1 MKILK
6 LRASF
11 GKLNGELSLQEG
23 MNLLLLPNEAGK
35 STWSAFVLA
44 MLYGIDTKE
53 RSSAANAGLPAKER
67 YKPWDGKP
75 MEGMME
81 LLWQGRRITVE
92 RSSTAKA
99 PMGVFRAY
107 DTDSGQPISE
117 LTAENCGRILCGV
130 ERSVF
135 ERTAFIRQLG
145 LSVTEDSA
153 LEQRMN
159 ALVSTGEEGAKSA
172 TELEKDLQQLK
183 NRISGRTGRMAK
195 LQTALE
201 EAQGALREIDTLREN
216 AESLRAQK
224 EAAQEEKE
232 RLSALLSRIERAK
245 QAQKH
250 AALQEL
256 QQQTQ
261 AQEERCQQLEACVQ
275 ALPTESELRSLQKE
289 LETAEGSL
297 QTAQMEAA
305 FAPPVRQKPNVP
317 DWLSGL
323 SLAEAEEKVAA
334 DTEEY
339 TRLAKAKK
347 PKKWPILPCVLV
359 LLLGIGLYFYK
370 PILGVCIGAA
380 GLLALLVTLAI
391 LYVKT
396 KSVRK
401 NLECAE
407 EILRRYRVSAA
418 SEIAENWERYR
429 QELTCYEET
438 FFQEEEK
445 RQSLMQAL
453 AQAKQQLSAVT
464 TKVRNFAPEC
474 QSAADCAR
482 ALSDALLA
490 HSSLAGETR
499 TFAQMK
505 TQLSSMRALVG
516 EQTATV
522 DAEALQFD
530 EAKLRY
536 ELRSAEQRV
545 LLLSEKLSEQRGKMS
560 ASGDE
565 LQLIAKCE
573 QLQAEIEQAREAAR
587 TVELAMETLHLA
599 DSRLRSRFSPR
610 ITAEAGKILS
620 ELTQGKYAN
629 VLLEPDMRL
638 SVREDA
644 RMRPAAAMSCGTAD
658 QMYLALRLAMS
669 RLLLPEDA
677 PLILDDALVN
687 FDEDRCKATLELL
700 KTEAQTRQIVLFSC
714 RKL

>member
-23 MNLLLLPNEAGK
+23 MNLLALPNEAGK

-81 LLWQGRRITVE
+81 LLWQGRRITIE

-117 LTAENCGRILCGV
+117 LTAENCGRMLCGV

-195 LQTALE
+195 LQSALE
-201 EAQGALREIDTLREN
+201 EAQRALREIDALREN
-216 AESLRAQK
+216 AESLRTQR

-256 QQQTQ
+256 QQQAQ
-261 AQEERCQQLEACVQ
+261 VQEERCQQLEACVQ

-289 LETAEGSL
+289 LELAEGSL

-305 FAPPVRQKPNVP
+305 FVPLVRQKPNGP

-323 SLAEAEEKVAA
+323 SLAEAETKVER

-339 TRLAKAKK
+339 ARLANTKK
-347 PKKWPILPCVLV
+347 PKKLF
-359 LLLGIGLYFYK
+359 LLLLFVIS
-370 PILGVCIGAA
+370 IGVCI
-380 GLLALLVTLAI
+380 LVPPITLVVVPVCLIVWIIFAI
-391 LYVKT
+391 RNKKYK
-396 KSVRK
+396 KSQKR
-401 NLECAE
+401 AE
-407 EILRRYRVSAA
+407 EILRQYRVLEFGEISEDLKRYAA
-418 SEIAENWERYR
+418 DLN
-429 QELTCYEET
+429 TYEEASA
-438 FFQEEEK
+438 QEEGRRENLLG
-445 RQSLMQAL
+445 QL
-453 AQAKQQLSAVT
+453 ANAKEQFASVT

-474 QSAADCAR
+474 QSAADCTR
-482 ALSDALLA
+482 AVSDALLA
-490 HSSLAGETR
+490 HSTFTGEMR
-499 TFAQMK
+499 TLAQMK

-687 FDEDRCKATLELL
+687 FDEDRCKAALELL
-700 KTEAQTRQIVLFSC
+700 QTEAQTRQIVLFSC

>member
-11 GKLNGELSLQEG
+11 GKLNGELCLQEG
-23 MNLLLLPNEAGK
+23 MNLLVLPNEAGK

-99 PMGVFRAY
+99 PMGVFCAY
-107 DTDSGQPISE
+107 DTDSGQAIRE
-117 LTAENCGRILCGV
+117 LTAENCGKVLCGV

-172 TELEKDLQQLK
+172 TVLEKELQQLK
-183 NRISGRTGRMAK
+183 NRISGRAGRIVK
-195 LQTALE
+195 LQDSLE
-201 EAQGALREIDTLREN
+201 ETQRALRDIDTLREN
-216 AESLRAQK
+216 AESLRTQK

-232 RLSALLSRIERAK
+232 HLSALLQRIERAK

-256 QQQTQ
+256 KQQTQ
-261 AQEERCQQLEACVQ
+261 AQEEYCEKLEACVQ
-275 ALPTESELRSLQKE
+275 ALPTEFELRSLQKE
-289 LETAEGSL
+289 LEAAEGSL

-305 FAPPVRQKPNVP
+305 FVPQTRQKPNAP
-317 DWLSGL
+317 ECFSGL
-323 SLAEAEEKVAA
+323 TLAEAEEKVAA

-339 TRLAKAKK
+339 TRLVNAKQ
-347 PKKWPILPCVLV
+347 PKKWPILPCLLL
-359 LLLGIGLYFYK
+359 LLLGVGLYFYK
-370 PILGVCIGAA
+370 PVIGLCVAGFAA
-380 GLLALLVTLAI
+380 LTLLACI
-391 LYVKT
+391 LILFVKLR
-396 KSVRK
+396 KLRK
-401 NLECAE
+401 NTARAE
-407 EILRRYRVSAA
+407 EILRSYRVLEA
-418 SEIAENWERYR
+418 SEISENWKRYAA
-429 QELTCYEET
+429 ELNAYEEAAA
-438 FFQEEEK
+438 QEEGRREILL
-445 RQSLMQAL
+445 RQLVNAKEQL
-453 AQAKQQLSAVT
+453 AAVSAKVQL
-464 TKVRNFAPEC
+464 FAPEC
-474 QSAADCAR
+474 NSAADCGR
-482 ALSDALLA
+482 AISDAISAYANLA
-490 HSSLAGETR
+490 NETR
-499 TFAQMK
+499 ACEQMK
-505 TQLSSMRALVG
+505 AQLGSMCLLLG
-516 EQTATV
+516 EQATPV
-522 DAEALQFD
+522 DTEALQLD

-536 ELRSAEQRV
+536 ELRAAEQKL
-545 LLLSEKLSEQRGKMS
+545 LLLSDKLSEQRGKIS
-560 ASGDE
+560 AKGDE
-565 LQLIAKCE
+565 TQLLASCE
-573 QLQAEIEQAREAAR
+573 ILQAELEQAREAAQ
-587 TVELAMETLHLA
+587 TVELATEALTLA

-620 ELTQGKYAN
+620 ELTLGKYAN

-638 SVREDA
+638 CVREDT

-677 PLILDDALVN
+677 PLILDDALIN
-687 FDEDRCKATLELL
+687 FDEDRCTAALQLL
-700 KTEAQTRQIVLFSC
+700 KKEAESRQIVLFSC
-714 RKL
+714 RSL